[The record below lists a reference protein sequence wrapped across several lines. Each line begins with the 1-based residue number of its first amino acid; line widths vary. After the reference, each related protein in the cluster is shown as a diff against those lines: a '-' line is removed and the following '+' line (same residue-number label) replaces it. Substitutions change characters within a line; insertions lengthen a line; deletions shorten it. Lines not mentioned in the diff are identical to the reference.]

1 LLCAKNKV
9 KAGVLQVDVLDTPA
23 TVEIRKAKSKV
34 TPLLYTDGRAEF
46 NVNVELTVGLGD
58 QSGTLNLSK
67 PENTAAMLSAA
78 EKAVKGEIQSA
89 VDKSKELNADVFG
102 FGEYLNRKY
111 PDQWKEMKLK
121 WDELYKNIIVNI
133 TVKTKADGSGR
144 IKRPLVP
151 EEA

>member
-1 LLCAKNKV
+1 M
-9 KAGVLQVDVLDTPA
+9 LQVDVLDTPA